1 MRVSLNK
8 GGAQLMNQNE
18 ANRTSYDALRD
29 EILSLTED
37 ECSEILR
44 LLAAADLLYP
54 ANYVAD

>member
-1 MRVSLNK
+1 
-8 GGAQLMNQNE
+8 MNQNE

-44 LLAAADLLYP
+44 LLSAADLLYP